1 MRFHVPGP
9 LEVVS
14 DGRPVPLGD
23 RRRRAVLGH
32 LLLHANQVVHTDRL
46 AQAVQGDDLTGDAQK
61 RVHNTISQ
69 LREVLVPQSGA
80 APGPALR
87 THLAGYLLRVDPD
100 AVDLLRFRDLAERG
114 RAELAAGAWEAPADR
129 LREARELW
137 RGPVLADLA
146 DEFPWPELTGI
157 RHERLDALEDH
168 FEAELACG
176 RPTPLVPELRELVRA
191 EPGRERLQR
200 RLKRALSASGNESGV
215 PARQV
220 AAATGCTGEP
230 ESHKLPVAGRTLSK
244 PATSPPRSTPDT
256 ADRTPVALVPQQRRS
271 ADDQPAVP
279 SGAPSGVAA
288 ELRRLR
294 IAAGLTGE
302 RLSARARMSQSKISK
317 IENGR
322 QPASPGDVERLL
334 LALDASPATVTEL
347 LGLCGPATAEP
358 RATCPRQGGHEPSRP
373 SELITRSK
381 LIRHALTSML
391 PGCLQIPEY
400 RRRNAESPLARAG
413 GRSRTE
419 PSNRELDEQRA
430 LFHSDKHF
438 HFLLTEAAVRCQVT
452 SPRAMAVQVDHLVSV
467 GMMPNADI
475 AVLPQDVPLTN
486 PLLNVFAVYDE
497 RLVVVRTH
505 ARETAHRDRASVVL
519 HLELFDHLR
528 QRALRGGDAL
538 DFLRRVAADFRG
550 RSS

>member
-1 MRFHVPGP
+1 M
-9 LEVVS
+9 
-14 DGRPVPLGD
+14 
-23 RRRRAVLGH
+23 LGH

-334 LALDASPATVTEL
+334 LALDASP
-347 LGLCGPATAEP
+347 P
-358 RATCPRQGGHEPSRP
+358 RSPSCSACAVRPPPSR
-373 SELITRSK
+373 
-381 LIRHALTSML
+381 A
-391 PGCLQIPEY
+391 
-400 RRRNAESPLARAG
+400 RRARARAG
-413 GRSRTE
+413 
-419 PSNRELDEQRA
+419 
-430 LFHSDKHF
+430 
-438 HFLLTEAAVRCQVT
+438 
-452 SPRAMAVQVDHLVSV
+452 
-467 GMMPNADI
+467 
-475 AVLPQDVPLTN
+475 TN
-486 PLLNVFAVYDE
+486 PAG
-497 RLVVVRTH
+497 H
-505 ARETAHRDRASVVL
+505 PSSSRAPS
-519 HLELFDHLR
+519 
-528 QRALRGGDAL
+528 
-538 DFLRRVAADFRG
+538 
-550 RSS
+550 